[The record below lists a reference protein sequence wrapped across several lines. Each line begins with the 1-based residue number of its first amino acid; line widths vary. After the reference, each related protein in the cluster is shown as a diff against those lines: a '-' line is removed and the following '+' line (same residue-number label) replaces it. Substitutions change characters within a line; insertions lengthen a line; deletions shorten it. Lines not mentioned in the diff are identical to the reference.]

1 MDYDMDILHKIT
13 QLKEERGWS
22 SYRLA
27 KEANIPQSTI
37 SNLYNRDNSP
47 SLSTLISI
55 CDAFGITPSQFF
67 SDITDASLTEDQ
79 NNLLHCWVRLDRNQK
94 EKVMIYMK
102 GLLQDHL

>member
-1 MDYDMDILHKIT
+1 MDILNKIT

-67 SDITDASLTEDQ
+67 SD
-79 NNLLHCWVRLDRNQK
+79 RNQK

-102 GLLQDHL
+102 GLLQDCL